1 MLKVLKKTYRRT
13 QNRRKRVCKVFD
25 RGNCFLSESED
36 KRRRKRLSYFIL
48 GLAGLL
54 VVVPSLF
61 LLKHRIEVS
70 VFPVSQQEM
79 QYNQQATTLSLM
91 IYRHYVGYDEY
102 CTKQGVPLNV
112 YPAKFMERFQK
123 EVDFLHGYLKGQ
135 RGTELGPNFS
145 KLRYK
150 FARVIDKTIV
160 ADFEKMKQTFQKEY
174 QLPNPIITNKD
185 VCLLLEEK
193 ATDLLKKGLIP
204 DYAKIQKTSVDLINC
219 TPTH

>member
-13 QNRRKRVCKVFD
+13 QNKRKRVCKVFD

-79 QYNQQATTLSLM
+79 QYNQQAMTLSLI
-91 IYRHYVGYDEY
+91 IYRHYIGYDEY

-112 YPAKFMERFQK
+112 YPAKFMQQFQN
-123 EVDFLHGYLKGQ
+123 EADFLRGYLKGQ
-135 RGTELGPNFS
+135 NGTEMGTVFS
-145 KLRYK
+145 RLRYK
-150 FARVIDKTIV
+150 FARVIDKTIS
-160 ADFEKMKQTFQKEY
+160 ADFEKLKQTFQKEY
-174 QLPNPIITNKD
+174 QLPSPITTNKD

-193 ATDLLKKGLIP
+193 ADDLLKKGLIP
-204 DYAKIQKTSVDLINC
+204 DYAKIQETSNGLINC
-219 TPTH
+219 P